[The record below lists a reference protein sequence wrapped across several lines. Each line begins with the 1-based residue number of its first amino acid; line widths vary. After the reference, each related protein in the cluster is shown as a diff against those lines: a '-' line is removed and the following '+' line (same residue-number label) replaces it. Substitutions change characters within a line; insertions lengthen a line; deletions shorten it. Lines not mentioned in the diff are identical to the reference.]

1 VGELAA
7 AALLVGLLGG
17 AHCAAMCGGIVGAL
31 NLHARRPALAAA
43 AGGIVQ
49 AGGVAAQLPVHL
61 AYSAGRVGSYAA
73 AGGIAG
79 AVGGTAAMIDAV
91 LPAQLAL
98 AFVAN
103 ALVVLLGLYLAGV
116 GTIVGRVESLGAALW
131 PRVAPLGRHFLPADS
146 PVRALGAGA
155 VWGWLPCGLVYS
167 SLALALVSGNAAS
180 GAAVMLAFG
189 LGTVPN
195 LLVAGLAM
203 QRLRRRLAQPRVRV
217 AAGLAVAALGVWGAL
232 RTPGLVEQ
240 VKRGLA
246 CLT

>member
-43 AGGIVQ
+43 GGAIVRT
-49 AGGVAAQLPVHL
+49 GVGAQLPVHL

-73 AGGIAG
+73 AGAIAG
-79 AVGGTAAMIDAV
+79 AVGGTAAMLDAV

-116 GTIVGRVESLGAALW
+116 GTIVGRLESLGAALW
-131 PRVAPLGRHFLPADS
+131 RRVAPLGRHFLPADS
-146 PVRALGAGA
+146 PGRALGAGA

-167 SLALALVSGNAAS
+167 ALSLALVSGNAAS
-180 GAAVMLAFG
+180 GATVMLAFG

-203 QRLRRRLAQPRVRV
+203 ERLRDRLARPRVRV
-217 AAGLAVAALGVWGAL
+217 AAGLAVAALGVWGAV

-240 VKRGLA
+240 VRQGLA